1 MGKSHDLATLKDQG
15 IETSKPIK
23 VGKDGITNAYGD
35 PSGYVADFQADTGN
49 QTYISIA
56 QPNSASTGDN
66 GLILGEDTG
75 ASYLYQRES
84 KSLQF
89 GTNNS
94 TRMTID
100 ASGRVTMPY
109 QPAFRAWKDAT
120 SWTVA
125 STFVFD
131 QTEYNV
137 GGHYSTSTGRFTA
150 PVTGI
155 YHFDFYTIEYGNIN
169 NGYIRFW
176 VNNARPKGGDVHFTT
191 NEGSYWDYVGWHG
204 DYKLNAGDYVEFIT
218 AQSHTY
224 HGRNW
229 SSFSG
234 HLVG

>member
-1 MGKSHDLATLKDQG
+1 MGKSKELSKLGSADAATLQQLGDVMSFGDSDRLTYGRAGSDTDFKLDIDSSVASAAEIEFRRDGVEQG
-15 IETSKPIK
+15 SIEY
-23 VGKDGITNAYGD
+23 ITNNTL
-35 PSGYVADFQADTGN
+35 AD
-49 QTYISIA
+49 
-56 QPNSASTGDN
+56 
-66 GLILGEDTG
+66 
-75 ASYLYQRES
+75 SYLRVKAGSIYGL
-84 KSLQF
+84 KL
-89 GTNNS
+89 
-94 TRMTID
+94 D
-100 ASGRVTMPY
+100 ASGRVTLPY
-109 QPAFRAWKDAT
+109 QPAFRAWRDST

-218 AQSHTY
+218 AQSHSY

>member
-1 MGKSHDLATLKDQG
+1 MGKSHDLATLKDDGGQLG
-15 IETSKPIK
+15 YDASDTTFFGTRGTLLSTDTHIGHNIYYDSGWTTINSAEPSSSIRLGGDSGTSNEIR
-23 VGKDGITNAYGD
+23 
-35 PSGYVADFQADTGN
+35 FQQADAG
-49 QTYISIA
+49 S
-56 QPNSASTGDN
+56 SV
-66 GLILGEDTG
+66 L
-75 ASYLYQRES
+75 
-84 KSLQF
+84 
-89 GTNNS
+89 S

-150 PVTGI
+150 PVTGV

-176 VNNARPKGGDVHFTT
+176 VNNARPYGGDVHFTT

-204 DYKLNAGDYVEFIT
+204 DYKLDAGDYVEFIT